1 MSLPERNIEDLW
13 NLYSNLLLSTNK
25 SNSEN
30 IQKLLDNQGQRIIE
44 CTYTQKISEPFCGI
58 GGLVEYSIKLARTA
72 KKIAETFQYNVS
84 HAAVIKCALLSEIGR
99 IGNLSQDRLKISDSE
114 WHKEKLGQYYNWND
128 KCEKYSI
135 NHMTLFYM
143 SHYDIRFTWE
153 EYQSLILLN
162 AENSDVSNF
171 YGSFKSDIAT
181 ILLISK
187 EIILKKEK
195 QKIDGTHSIPF

>member
-1 MSLPERNIEDLW
+1 MSLPDRNVEELW

-25 SNSEN
+25 SNADS
-30 IQKLLDNQGQRIIE
+30 IQKLLDQQGQRIIE

-72 KKIAETFQYNVS
+72 KKLVETFQYNVS
-84 HAAVIKCALLSEIGR
+84 TADVIRCALLSEIGR
-99 IGNLSQDRLKISDSE
+99 IGNLSHDRLKISDSE

-128 KCEKYSI
+128 ECDKYSV
-135 NHMTLFYM
+135 NHMSLFYM
-143 SHYDIRFTWE
+143 SHYNIGFTWE

-171 YGSFKSDIAT
+171 YGNFKSDIST

-187 EIILKKEK
+187 EIVLKKRK
-195 QKIDGTHSIPF
+195 AKT